1 MARPL
6 DARDLEAVEAGD
18 VERGMREIRR
28 RAVAPDALGEAMTA
42 QNLHRPRVDRGR
54 ARVIDDAVAA
64 FDDKSLDPARAEIG
78 SEGETDGPGTDD
90 QDRDVL
96 GLGRHDTLRLV

>member
-1 MARPL
+1 MARPF

-28 RAVAPDALGEAMTA
+28 RAVALDALGKAVPA
-42 QNLHRPRVDRGR
+42 QELHGPRVDRGR

-64 FDDKSLDPARAEIG
+64 LDDESLDPARAEIG
-78 SEGETDGPGTDD
+78 RESETDRPGPDD

-96 GLGRHDTLRLV
+96 GLGRHDTLQL